1 MRCRRALTAAAAL
14 LAGAACGSPEPVAA
28 RAPHSPVA
36 PVGAILRS
44 LPETIDPGAHYLIYL
59 HNQFLET
66 AAPGQEHPQFGP
78 YQYEEILAAFAE
90 RRLIVVAERREP
102 DADPAVWADR
112 VVRQVRMLIASGA
125 PPEKITVA
133 GFSKGGAIALLASAG
148 LGEDDVNFVMLA
160 GCGRWASA
168 RPDLVPRGRLLSIF
182 EASDDLAGSC
192 QALLARAPPGS
203 ETHELEVRLGGGHG
217 AFFVPRP
224 EWIDPTVKWALG
236 S

>member
-44 LPETIDPGAHYLIYL
+44 LPETIDPGAHYLIYH

-133 GFSKGGAIALLASAG
+133 GFSKGL
-148 LGEDDVNFVMLA
+148 
-160 GCGRWASA
+160 
-168 RPDLVPRGRLLSIF
+168 PDM
-182 EASDDLAGSC
+182 DC
-192 QALLARAPPGS
+192 
-203 ETHELEVRLGGGHG
+203 
-217 AFFVPRP
+217 
-224 EWIDPTVKWALG
+224 TVKPNTLYRKDRPSRALYFLSLSRSFFG
-236 S
+236 R